1 MHLTVIDH
9 HQQPS
14 LNKTKKQPNN
24 QLLTLATLLLNNIY
38 YPVIDKA
45 LREVDRHFG
54 RANSN
59 IMCGIEALTPGSGQ
73 FLKYSSITK
82 FAEQYKSNVGDL
94 APKLKQMKRMIERK
108 TADNTMPVFGENT
121 STLLDFS
128 NFVSKYDGAFY
139 ELSRLLQIAC
149 TMPVTSLACERSFSC
164 LKLIKTHLRTTML
177 DNRLSSLAVLLMH
190 SERVN
195 ELDFEK
201 VICASVSTLP
211 HSVNSINTLIGR
223 LFHSSS
229 FTLSECIDRIA
240 KVFSFLL
247 LV

>member
-1 MHLTVIDH
+1 MSKLPGIYNANVLRYVVLQTSMHLTVIDH

-45 LREVDRHFG
+45 LREVDRCFG

-59 IMCGIEALTPGSGQ
+59 IMCGIGALTPGSGQ

-94 APKLKQMKRMIERK
+94 ALDLKQMKRMIERK

-195 ELDFEK
+195 ELNLRATNGPVPTPLRFFRCHTFCFWNR
-201 VICASVSTLP
+201 I
-211 HSVNSINTLIGR
+211 
-223 LFHSSS
+223 
-229 FTLSECIDRIA
+229 FT
-240 KVFSFLL
+240 F
-247 LV
+247 